1 VPISSGGVPAE
12 LRTLTK
18 KQFWN
23 EETVPR
29 ISRIEIF
36 KRGTSQGE
44 TLTAQKSPLQKK
56 GSSLFSVGRLLGGF
70 GLLSA
75 TLRLLKVESGINGIL
90 PAGGG
95 PCHLFRFSLEQA
107 SLRAGEGNCILRSTA
122 LRSFLAAN
130 CQPQKPF
137 GSWSGGQT
145 GKFAFWVVVDWST
158 KDDTGR
164 TFYRSAGSGSAMAS
178 ERMPL

>member
-29 ISRIEIF
+29 TSRIEIF

-56 GSSLFSVGRLLGGF
+56 LD
-70 GLLSA
+70 
-75 TLRLLKVESGINGIL
+75 EGIYDIEVIPIE
-90 PAGGG
+90 PAK
-95 PCHLFRFSLEQA
+95 PA
-107 SLRAGEGNCILRSTA
+107 SLS
-122 LRSFLAAN
+122 
-130 CQPQKPF
+130 
-137 GSWSGGQT
+137 
-145 GKFAFWVVVDWST
+145 VVV
-158 KDDTGR
+158 KK
-164 TFYRSAGSGSAMAS
+164 
-178 ERMPL
+178 

>member
-56 GSSLFSVGRLLGGF
+56 LDEGIYDIEASPPRQPIARAPNLFFARRSLTGFLKRGLHSSGSGAAELSPQKLRPVRSVISFSDFPGGCR
-70 GLLSA
+70 S
-75 TLRLLKVESGINGIL
+75 
-90 PAGGG
+90 
-95 PCHLFRFSLEQA
+95 CRFSE
-107 SLRAGEGNCILRSTA
+107 SRITTRSN
-122 LRSFLAAN
+122 RSSDS
-130 CQPQKPF
+130 P
-137 GSWSGGQT
+137 
-145 GKFAFWVVVDWST
+145 
-158 KDDTGR
+158 DTSKTNIGI
-164 TFYRSAGSGSAMAS
+164 TLQRS
-178 ERMPL
+178 